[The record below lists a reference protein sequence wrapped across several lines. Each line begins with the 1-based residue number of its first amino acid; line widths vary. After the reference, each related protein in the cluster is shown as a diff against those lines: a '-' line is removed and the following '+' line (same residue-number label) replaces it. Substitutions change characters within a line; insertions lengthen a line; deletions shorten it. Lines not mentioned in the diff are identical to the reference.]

1 MADSV
6 MVMASHRHNFSMQ
19 TVELHIFKFISEH
32 FDVQD
37 KSMKQYGDSGKQ

>member
-6 MVMASHRHNFSMQ
+6 MIMASQRYNFSMQ
-19 TVELHIFKFISEH
+19 TAESHIFKFISEH

-37 KSMKQYGDSGKQ
+37 KSMKQYGDSCKQ